1 MPSTMRSS
9 LFAALVCVAS
19 LAVSGCGLLVAETS
33 SEVAARLDETI
44 PDSTQEKA
52 SPVAEPEAIA
62 AIDPNIPTVI
72 VTRYKIDNQ
81 CNNLIPED
89 LSVPAENSLDEMIGE
104 IVSDRSNG
112 DFRIAGYRINRDEA
126 TKTLTLDFRLPID
139 SPRSIYSLSHC
150 EQFALLGELRETL
163 IANSEWNIETVNF
176 KVQGQDFKY

>member
-1 MPSTMRSS
+1 MRSS
-9 LFAALVCVAS
+9 LFAALVCTAS
-19 LAVSGCGLLVAETS
+19 LAISGCGLLVAETS
-33 SEVAARLDETI
+33 SQVAARLDE
-44 PDSTQEKA
+44 PSPESTQQ
-52 SPVAEPEAIA
+52 SVPTPEPQAIA
-62 AIDPNIPTVI
+62 AIDPSIPTVT

-112 DFRIAGYRINRDEA
+112 DFRIAGYRLNLDET

-163 IANSEWNIETVNF
+163 IVNSEWDIETVNF
-176 KVQGQDFKY
+176 QVQGQDFQY